1 MKRMLKAACLLLAT
15 MLLFSACGQT
25 PVNNNAQPSASAAAG
40 DKQLP
45 EKLIMGVDDSFPP
58 MGFRDESGEIVGF
71 DIDLAKAVGE
81 HLGVTIEVQSIE
93 WAVKEQ
99 ELNTKKIDLIWNG
112 YTINEERQKQVLF
125 SKPYLA
131 NNQVIVV
138 KKDSGYKTFADLKGK
153 KVGIQTGSSAMDA
166 LDEATDLKSS
176 LGQVVEF
183 KENVMALMDLDKGGV
198 DAVAVDEVVANYY
211 IAKDKYDFVLMDEK
225 LAPEEYGIGFRK
237 EDTQLAEAFNSA
249 LMEMHKD
256 GSLAK
261 IAEKWFG
268 KDITIIGK

>member
-25 PVNNNAQPSASAAAG
+25 PANNNAQPSASAAAG

-166 LDEATDLKSS
+166 LDEATELKSS

-211 IAKDKYDFVLMDEK
+211 IAKDKYSFVLMDEK

-237 EDTQLAEAFNSA
+237 EDTYLAEAFNNA
-249 LMEMHKD
+249 LLEMHKD

-261 IAEKWFG
+261 VAEKWFG

>member
-1 MKRMLKAACLLLAT
+1 MKRMLKAARLLLAT

-25 PVNNNAQPSASAAAG
+25 PANNNAQPSASAAAG

-81 HLGVTIEVQSIE
+81 HLGVTIEVQAID
-93 WAVKEQ
+93 WGVKEQ

-112 YTINEERQKQVLF
+112 YTINEKRQQQVLF

-153 KVGIQTGSSAMDA
+153 KVGIQSGSSAMEA
-166 LDEATDLKSS
+166 LDEATELKSS

-211 IAKDKYDFVLMDEK
+211 IAKDKYN
-225 LAPEEYGIGFRK
+225 FR
-237 EDTQLAEAFNSA
+237 A
-249 LMEMHKD
+249 D
-256 GSLAK
+256 G
-261 IAEKWFG
+261 
-268 KDITIIGK
+268 